1 MATHHV
7 IQANICGQKNPQ
19 TNTLFILYLGH
30 AYVMHT
36 LCVCVHVCAH
46 DTVSRDSQQPL
57 AFYLLHVM
65 NEGNVVSEAVVQ
77 AFSLLVEYDSCMQ
90 FRPPLSHSGHLTHNM
105 RSAAADT
112 EPVCD

>member
-1 MATHHV
+1 MLYKQTFADKKTP
-7 IQANICGQKNPQ
+7 QKKPQ
-19 TNTLFILYLGH
+19 TNTLFICIH
-30 AYVMHT
+30 AYIV
-36 LCVCVHVCAH
+36 CVCVHVCAH